1 MELCDFNQLGLDF
14 VPAPSYSRA
23 PRKEMDIMTQQLI
36 DSLEEKIGVL
46 VDKYNRLKDDNELLT
61 EEVQQL
67 LGDREG
73 IKSRVDAILEKL
85 DQI

>member
-1 MELCDFNQLGLDF
+1 
-14 VPAPSYSRA
+14 
-23 PRKEMDIMTQQLI
+23 MTQQLI
-36 DSLEEKIGVL
+36 DALEEKIGVL
-46 VDKYNRLKDDNELLT
+46 VEKYNRLKDDNELLT

>member
-1 MELCDFNQLGLDF
+1 
-14 VPAPSYSRA
+14 
-23 PRKEMDIMTQQLI
+23 MTQQLI